1 MKAAVYKGSQQFQI
15 EEIPT
20 PKVGPE
26 QVLVKVKYCAI
37 CGTDV
42 HTVLYD
48 ITIPGSVMGHE
59 YCGTIVEKGSE
70 VSKWKIGDRVVGG
83 GGSAPPGTPY
93 GITVDPRFSYRTG
106 LAHWEG
112 GAYAEY
118 VLMEDWEPM
127 SIPDEVPDEAAA
139 MCEPCAIAVHA
150 VRISELKV
158 GDTVAILGAGPV
170 GLLCLQVAKAAGCG
184 QVFVSEPAPARRAA
198 ALGLGADAVIDPTKD
213 DAVETIVELSEGLG
227 PHIVFECAA
236 AKNTLDQG
244 LSMAR
249 RHGQVILVSIAWEP
263 TPVLPVE
270 WIGREVTLKASASKT
285 PDDWS
290 RALELIRS
298 GQVKMSPLLTG
309 TSFIKLDGIQEAFKG
324 LFEPTNELKII
335 VEP

>member
-1 MKAAVYKGSQQFQI
+1 
-15 EEIPT
+15 
-20 PKVGPE
+20 
-26 QVLVKVKYCAI
+26 
-37 CGTDV
+37 
-42 HTVLYD
+42 
-48 ITIPGSVMGHE
+48 
-59 YCGTIVEKGSE
+59 
-70 VSKWKIGDRVVGG
+70 
-83 GGSAPPGTPY
+83 
-93 GITVDPRFSYRTG
+93 
-106 LAHWEG
+106 
-112 GAYAEY
+112 
-118 VLMEDWEPM
+118 M
-127 SIPDEVPDEAAA
+127 SIPGEVPDEAAA

-150 VRISELKV
+150 VRISDLKV
-158 GDTVAILGAGPV
+158 GDTVAVLGAGPV

-184 QVFVSEPAPARRAA
+184 QVFVSEPAPARREA
-198 ALGLGADAVIDPTKD
+198 ALSLGADAVIDPIKD

-227 PHIVFECAA
+227 PHVVFECAA
-236 AKNTLDQG
+236 AKPTLEQG

-298 GQVKMSPLLTG
+298 GQVQMSPLLTG
-309 TSFIKLDGIQEAFKG
+309 TSFIKLDGIQEAFRG